1 MTSQENGSCSLYNS
15 DVKAFSGRII
25 DAMFFGCSFPFSCAS
40 HICRSQLWSGRRGR
54 DWSGW
59 CTPRRDKRWGRIRT
73 SLTCRHTTVG
83 DMDSGHAFRP
93 FIYPCGGTGAIPLPQ
108 RHITGPCRGFPQA
121 KAPGPRRECPQARA
135 MRPCRDALKPRLWK
149 QRTSMPSNLGLTS
162 SRPAIEAVGSAREL
176 PRHRVDSNGATFIRG
191 RGPIMVER
199 S

>member
-1 MTSQENGSCSLYNS
+1 MKIKAYSLYDS

-73 SLTCRHTTVG
+73 CALTCRHTTVG

-121 KAPGPRRECPQARA
+121 KAPGPCRECPQARTL
-135 MRPCRDALKPRLWK
+135 RPCRDALKPRHRAMGAAHLDAVK
-149 QRTSMPSNLGLTS
+149 LGFDFLTACDRGCRKRTRVAPSPC
-162 SRPAIEAVGSAREL
+162 R
-176 PRHRVDSNGATFIRG
+176 
-191 RGPIMVER
+191 
-199 S
+199 